1 MTHQVIV
8 TQRAKDDLRRYYLLA
23 AEYAPETAAR
33 WLDRFE
39 SSLQTLAT
47 NPERCDLAPEDDL
60 VDQTIRQFFF
70 GKRTGRYRVLFAIE
84 DTQVMVLHIRRGTMD
99 KAAEEDLAD

>member
-84 DTQVMVLHIRRGTMD
+84 DNQVMVLHIRRGTMD

>member
-1 MTHQVIV
+1 MTYQVVV
-8 TQRAKDDLRRYYLLA
+8 TQRAKDDLRGYYLVA
-23 AEYAPETAAR
+23 AEFAPETAAR

-39 SSLQTLAT
+39 ASLQTLST

-70 GKRTGRYRVLFAIE
+70 GKRAGRYRVLFAIE
-84 DTQVMVLHIRRGTMD
+84 NDKVLVLHIRRGTMD
-99 KAAEEDLAD
+99 KAAEEDLAE

>member
-1 MTHQVIV
+1 MTYQVIV

-23 AEYAPETAAR
+23 AEHAPETAAR

-70 GKRTGRYRVLFAIE
+70 GKRAGRYRVLFSIE
-84 DTQVMVLHIRRGTMD
+84 NDQVLVLHIRRGTMD
-99 KAAEEDLAD
+99 KAAEGDLAD

>member
-47 NPERCDLAPEDDL
+47 NPERCDLAPESVNRSL
-60 VDQTIRQFFF
+60 RN
-70 GKRTGRYRVLFAIE
+70 RL
-84 DTQVMVLHIRRGTMD
+84 
-99 KAAEEDLAD
+99 